1 MTYDETLAERIRE
14 QLAERDDVTEKK
26 MFGGLAFLI
35 GGNMTVAASG
45 QGGLM
50 VRCDRADTDDHIVD
64 GAEPM
69 IMRGKPMNGWLRV
82 SDERVADDA
91 ALARWVQVGA
101 RAASSLPAK

>member
-1 MTYDETLAERIRE
+1 MAYDETLAERIRE
-14 QLAERDDVTEKK
+14 QLAERGDVTEKK

-35 GGNMTVAASG
+35 DGNMAVAASG

-50 VRCDRADTDDHIVD
+50 VRCDPAATEDHVVD

-82 SDERVADDA
+82 SDQTIADDP
-91 ALARWVQVGA
+91 ALAHWVHVGTTAAA
-101 RAASSLPAK
+101 RLPAK

>member
-1 MTYDETLAERIRE
+1 MTYDETLAERIRA

-35 GGNMTVAASG
+35 CGNMAVAASG

-50 VRCDRADTDDHIVD
+50 VRCDPAATDDHVVD

-69 IMRGKPMNGWLRV
+69 IMRGKPMKGWLRV
-82 SDERVADDA
+82 SDQLVADDT
-91 ALARWVQVGA
+91 ALASWVQVGA
-101 RAASSLPAK
+101 TAAGSLPAK

>member
-1 MTYDETLAERIRE
+1 MTYDETLAERIRA

-26 MFGGLAFLI
+26 MFGGLVFLI
-35 GGNMTVAASG
+35 GGNMAVAASG

-50 VRCDRADTDDHIVD
+50 LRCDRADTDDHIVD

-82 SDERVADDA
+82 SAQGVADDD
-91 ALARWVQVGA
+91 ALTRWVRIGTTT
-101 RAASSLPAK
+101 AASLPAK